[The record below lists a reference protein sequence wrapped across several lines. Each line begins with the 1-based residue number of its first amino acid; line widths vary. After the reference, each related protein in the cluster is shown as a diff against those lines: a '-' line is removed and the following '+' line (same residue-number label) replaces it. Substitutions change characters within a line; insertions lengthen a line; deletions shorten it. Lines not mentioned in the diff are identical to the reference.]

1 MRDFQSPGRS
11 PVISINGICAT
22 SHPLA
27 SRVAIRILE
36 DGGNAVDAAI
46 AAAVL
51 LGLCEPQMSGIGG
64 DCFALVKP
72 AGQDGIISLNGSG
85 RAPKALDAD
94 KLRAAGLKA
103 IDPHSPEA
111 VTIPG
116 AIEGFCRLSRDWGR
130 LGLSTSLAPAIYY
143 ARSGIPVSQRTAKDW
158 ATHQAI
164 LQGAGRNHYLLNGQA
179 PVEGQVFHQ
188 PKQADVL
195 ERIALDGPSAFYEGE
210 IAQDM
215 VSSLQAAG
223 GIHTLDDFAAMESYY
238 SDPISGSYRG
248 VDLIEQPPNSQGV
261 TAILMANILSH
272 FDLADLDPFGVE
284 RTHLEAEAAK
294 LAHDAQRRFVADADY
309 VEHLDH
315 MLNFGTAEAL
325 ANLIDPR
332 QAMESPANLA
342 DPLHPETVCLS
353 VMDKDLMAVSLI
365 YSISGD
371 FGSGIC
377 SDEFGVLFQNRGAYF
392 SLEPGHP
399 NEAAGGKRS
408 LHTIIPAMLR
418 RGGKVIMP
426 YCVMGGRYQPT
437 GHVRVMSN
445 MLDFGMDPQAAIDG
459 PRAFA
464 NGGVLGLERGYDASV
479 RQALQDMG
487 HNVITPPMPYGGA
500 QATLID
506 YENGTFVG
514 ASDARKDGLALGF

>member
-1 MRDFQSPGRS
+1 MRDFQIPGRS
-11 PVISINGICAT
+11 PVISVNGICAT

-72 AGQDGIISLNGSG
+72 AGQDDVIALNGSG
-85 RAPKALDAD
+85 RAPRALDAD
-94 KLRAAGLKA
+94 KLRGSGLKA

-116 AIEGFCRLSRDWGR
+116 AIDGFCRLSRDWGR
-130 LGLSTSLAPAIYY
+130 LGIATSLAPAIYY
-143 ARSGIPVSQRTAKDW
+143 AKSGIPVSQRTAQDW
-158 ATHQAI
+158 VMYQS
-164 LQGAGRNHYLLNGQA
+164 LLKGAARDHYLLNGKA
-179 PVEGQVFHQ
+179 PVEGQVFRQ
-188 PKQADVL
+188 LKQAEVL
-195 ERIALDGPSAFYEGE
+195 ERVALDGPSAFYESE
-210 IAQDM
+210 VAQDM

-223 GIHTLDDFAAMESYY
+223 GVHTLDDFAAMESYY
-238 SDPISGSYRG
+238 TDPISGTYRG

-272 FDLADLDPFGVE
+272 FDLAQMDPFGVE

-294 LAHDAQRRFVADADY
+294 LAHDAQRRFVADADH

-315 MLNFGTAEAL
+315 MLKPSTAAAL
-325 ANLIDPR
+325 ADLIDPR
-332 QAMESPANLA
+332 RAIENPASAA
-342 DPLHPETVCLS
+342 DPLHPETVCLT
-353 VMDKDLMAVSLI
+353 VVDKDLMAVSLI

-392 SLEPGHP
+392 SLDQGHP

-418 RGGKVIMP
+418 REGKVIMP

-459 PRAFA
+459 PRSFA
-464 NGGVLGLERGYDASV
+464 NGGVLGLERGYDDTV
-479 RQALQDMG
+479 RQALRDMG
-487 HNVITPPMPYGGA
+487 HNVVTPPLPFGGA

-506 YENGTFVG
+506 YENGTLIG
-514 ASDARKDGLALGF
+514 ASDPRKDGTALGY